1 MGEVYRAHDTRL
13 NRDVALKI
21 LPDSFVTDPDRL
33 ARFEREA
40 QILASLNHPHIA
52 TLYGLEDSTGT
63 MALVLELVEGPTLA
77 DRIAEGRVPVDEALS
92 IAGQIAEALSAAHE
106 HGIVHRDLKPANIK
120 LRSDGTVKVLDF
132 GLAKALDPE
141 PGPTLSRNP
150 TVTSPALTRAGV
162 VLGTAAYMAPE
173 QATGKTA
180 DTRVDIWAFG
190 VTVYEMLTG
199 RRTFDGETN
208 VEVLSNVLKTQPEWS
223 ALPTE
228 TPAGIRVLLRR
239 CLQKEPTR
247 RLRDIADARFS
258 IEDARNEAAHPA
270 ADTGLPISHRRER
283 LLWASTLVLTVAAAA
298 LALWMWRPA
307 VVENGLRLEITT
319 PPTTDPTSMAISP
332 DGRTLVFMAELKGV
346 PQLWVRSL
354 DATSL
359 RTLAGTENAARPFWS
374 PDSRSIGFFAN
385 GRLKRVDVSSGSVQ
399 ELGQAAAAGGSWNQD
414 DTILFSPGPGAPLVT
429 ISANGGHRNELT
441 GTLTSGSVQTFPQ
454 FMPDGRRFLF
464 SVTGQAPGVYVAS
477 LDVKE
482 PPRRI
487 LDAAYARYVDGH
499 LLFVSRNTLF
509 VQAFDANTLT
519 LGGRPTSVADGIV
532 AGEDVDGAA
541 LSASTNGPIVYRT
554 GVSGGLHEFVW
565 FDRAGNAIETVPG
578 SAIGSGFHSSLSPDG
593 TQLAISRNVGG
604 SPADIWILDVRR
616 GVSSRFTSDPSFD
629 LTPVWSPDGSRIA
642 FASFRLGTPDVFVKS
657 RSGPGVETLL
667 EGGDAGPPSDWSRDG
682 RFLLRARQNVPPKPD
697 DIWAVAV
704 DGDRK
709 AFPVADSEFHE
720 SNGQFSP
727 DGNWVA
733 YQSNSTGQPE
743 IYVQPFPGPG
753 QKVQVSAGG
762 GVQARWRQ
770 DGRELFYLSLDN
782 RIMATPIRLEAA
794 RGTVDPGTPK
804 ALFAIRPPNAPQQA
818 YARQYSVSRDG
829 TRFLVDTLKESALP
843 VVVAFNWRPKP

>member
-21 LPDSFVTDPDRL
+21 LPDSFATDPDRL

-52 TLYGLEDSTGT
+52 MLYGLEDSSGT
-63 MALVLELVEGPTLA
+63 KALVLELVEGPTLA
-77 DRIAEGRVPVDEALS
+77 DRIAQGPVPIDEALS
-92 IAGQIAEALSAAHE
+92 IAGQIAEALGAAHE

-120 LRSDGTVKVLDF
+120 IRSDGTVKVLDF

-150 TVTSPALTRAGV
+150 TMTSPAMTRAGV

-199 RRTFDGETN
+199 RRGFDGETN

-228 TPAGIRVLLRR
+228 TPAGIRALLRR
-239 CLQKEPTR
+239 CLQKDPAR

-258 IEDARNEAAHPA
+258 IEDARDEPARPA
-270 ADTGLPISHRRER
+270 ADAGLPIGHRRER
-283 LLWASTLVLTVAAAA
+283 LLWASALVLTVAAAV
-298 LALWMWRPA
+298 LAVWMWRPA
-307 VVENGLRLEITT
+307 VVENGLRLEIAT
-319 PPTTDPTSMAISP
+319 PPTTDPTSIAISP
-332 DGRTLVFMAELKGV
+332 DGRTLVVMAESKGV
-346 PQLWVRSL
+346 PHLWVRSL

-359 RTLAGTENAARPFWS
+359 RMLAGTEHASRPFWS
-374 PDSRSIGFFAN
+374 PDNRSIGFFAN

-399 ELGQAAAAGGSWNQD
+399 ELGQAAAAGGAWNQD
-414 DTILFSPGPGAPLVT
+414 DTILFSTGPGAALST
-429 ISANGGHRNELT
+429 IPANGGNRTELT
-441 GTLTSGSVQTFPQ
+441 STLTSGSVQTFPQ
-454 FMPDGRRFLF
+454 FLPDGRRFLF
-464 SVTGQAPGVYVAS
+464 SVSGQTPGVYVAS
-477 LDVKE
+477 VDQKE

-487 LDAAYARYVDGH
+487 LDAAYARYIAGH
-499 LLFVSRNTLF
+499 LLFVSRDTLF
-509 VQAFDANTLT
+509 VQAFDANALT
-519 LGGRPTSVADGIV
+519 LAGRPTPVADGIV
-532 AGEDVDGAA
+532 AGDDLDGAA

-554 GVSGGLHEFVW
+554 GLSGALHEFVW
-565 FDRAGNAIETVPG
+565 FDRAGKAIEAVPG

-593 TQLAISRNVGG
+593 TQLAFSRNVRGT
-604 SPADIWILDVRR
+604 PADIWILDVRR
-616 GVSSRFTSDPSFD
+616 GVSRRFTSDPSFD

-642 FASFRLGTPDVFVKS
+642 FASNRHGTFDVFMKS
-657 RSGPGVETLL
+657 TSGAGVETLL
-667 EGGDAGPPSDWSRDG
+667 EGGDAGPPSDWSPDG
-682 RFLLRARQNVPPKPD
+682 RFLLRARQNEPPKRE
-697 DIWAVAV
+697 DIWAVSV
-704 DGDRK
+704 DADRK

-720 SNGQFSP
+720 SNGRFSP
-727 DGNWVA
+727 DGHWVA
-733 YQSNSTGQPE
+733 YQSDSTGQLE
-743 IYVQPFPGPG
+743 IFVQPFPGPG
-753 QKVQVSAGG
+753 QKVQVSMGG

-782 RIMATPIRLEAA
+782 RIMATTIRLDAA
-794 RGTVDPGTPK
+794 RGTVDAGTPK
-804 ALFAIRPPNAPQQA
+804 ALFAVRLPSTPQQA
-818 YARQYSVSRDG
+818 NARQYLVSPDG
-829 TRFLVDTLKESALP
+829 LRFLVNTLKESALP